1 MKKTGIII
9 TAILFILAIVGSI
22 WTPYSHTA
30 VSYDRLQGP
39 SAEHI
44 LGTDNFGRDILSR
57 IMKGLGTTM
66 TVALLTVAI
75 GALLGT
81 LIGAVTGYYGGWVDR
96 VLMRFNDAVTAFP
109 TFLLALLIVS
119 LVGPGSKYSVVIALS
134 LVFIPGFAR
143 VMRTEYAS
151 LACRNFVISAR
162 LMGAGDVR
170 IMFRYL
176 LPNTMRVLLPAL
188 TIGFNNAVL
197 AEAGLSFLGIGV
209 SPPEASL
216 GYMLSESQSL
226 IVSAPWYV
234 LSVGLTIV
242 LLVFG
247 VGMIGEGSK
256 ADA

>member
-1 MKKTGIII
+1 MKKAGLII
-9 TAILFILAIVGSI
+9 TAVLLLITIVGI
-22 WTPYSHTA
+22 FWTPYPYTKI
-30 VSYDRLQGP
+30 SYDRLQGP
-39 SAEHI
+39 SSSHI

-57 IMKGLGTTM
+57 IMKGLGTT
-66 TVALLTVAI
+66 TAIALLTVTT
-75 GALLGT
+75 GAVLGT
-81 LIGAVTGYYGGWVDR
+81 LIGAVTGYYGGWTDR
-96 VLMRFNDAVTAFP
+96 ILMRFNDAVTAFP

-143 VMRTEYAS
+143 IMRTEYAS
-151 LACRNFVISAR
+151 LAGRNFVISAR
-162 LMGAGDVR
+162 LMGAKDSR
-170 IMFRYL
+170 IMLRYL
-176 LPNTMRVLLPAL
+176 LPNTTRTLFPAL

-209 SPPEASL
+209 SPPDASL

-247 VGMIGEGSK
+247 VGLIGEGSK

>member
-1 MKKTGIII
+1 MKKAGLII
-9 TAILFILAIVGSI
+9 TAIMFALAILGAF
-22 WTPYSHTA
+22 WTPYSYTA
-30 VSYDRLQGP
+30 LSYDRLQGP

-75 GALLGT
+75 GAFFGT
-81 LIGAVTGYYGGWVDR
+81 LIGAVTGYYGGWTDR

-119 LVGPGSKYSVVIALS
+119 IVGPGSGYSVVIALS

-143 VMRTEYAS
+143 IMRTEYAS
-151 LACRNFVISAR
+151 LAGRNFVISAR
-162 LMGAGDVR
+162 LMGAGDAR
-170 IMFRYL
+170 IMLRYL
-176 LPNTMRVLLPAL
+176 LPNTTRTLFPAL

-209 SPPEASL
+209 APPEASL

-247 VGMIGEGSK
+247 VGLIGEGSK

>member
-1 MKKTGIII
+1 MKKAGLII
-9 TAILFILAIVGSI
+9 TAIMLLLALVGAF
-22 WTPYSHTA
+22 WTPYSYTA

-39 SAEHI
+39 SAKHI

-57 IMKGLGTTM
+57 IMKGMGTTM
-66 TVALLTVAI
+66 SIAFLTIAI
-75 GALLGT
+75 GAFLGT

-96 VLMRFNDAVTAFP
+96 ILMRFNDAVTAFP

-119 LVGPGSKYSVVIALS
+119 IVGPGSKYSVVIALS

-143 VMRTEYAS
+143 VMRSEYAF
-151 LACRNFVISAR
+151 LANRNFVISAR
-162 LMGAGDVR
+162 LMGAGDAR

-176 LPNTMRVLLPAL
+176 LPNTTRTLLPAL

-209 SPPEASL
+209 SPPDASL

-234 LSVGLTIV
+234 LSVGLAIV

-247 VGMIGEGSK
+247 VGLIGEGSK

>member
-1 MKKTGIII
+1 MKKAGIII
-9 TAILFILAIVGSI
+9 TAILFLLAIAGSI
-22 WTPYSHTA
+22 RTPYSHTA

-39 SAEHI
+39 SSSHI

-66 TVALLTVAI
+66 TVALLTVAT

-162 LMGAGDVR
+162 LMGAGHLR
-170 IMFRYL
+170 IMFCYL

-234 LSVGLTIV
+234 LSVGLTII

-247 VGMIGEGSK
+247 VGLIGEGSR